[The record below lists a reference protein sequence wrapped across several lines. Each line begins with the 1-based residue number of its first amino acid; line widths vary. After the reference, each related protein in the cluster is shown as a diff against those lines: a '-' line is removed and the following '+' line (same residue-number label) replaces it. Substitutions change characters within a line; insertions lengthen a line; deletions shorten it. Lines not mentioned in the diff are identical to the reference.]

1 MNDVD
6 ILWKSIH
13 DSLDELNQSFLK
25 YEKKLIGEINEG
37 MAEMYEPIRINSAEC
52 AKKVNQTS
60 ASCED
65 ALKSAIEEKIKAKTV
80 QYNKLLD
87 KYRVF

>member
-13 DSLDELNQSFLK
+13 DRLDKSNQFFSE

-37 MAEMYEPIRINSAEC
+37 MSKMYEPIRINSAEC
-52 AKKVNQTS
+52 AKKVNQIS

-65 ALKSAIEEKIKAKTV
+65 ALESAIEEKIKAKTV
-80 QYNKLLD
+80 QYNKLLEEF
-87 KYRVF
+87 KVF

>member
-13 DSLDELNQSFLK
+13 DRLDALNQSFSD
-25 YEKKLIGEINEG
+25 YEKKLIGQIDQLIS
-37 MAEMYEPIRINSAEC
+37 EMYEPIRINSAEC

-65 ALKSAIEEKIKAKTV
+65 ALELAIEEKIKAKTV
-80 QYNKLLD
+80 QYDKLLD
-87 KYRVF
+87 KYKVF